1 MRGRW
6 ADGIEPRNLI
16 WVVRDLLAI
25 CERPG
30 GYGAN
35 HRAVRRTE
43 EIIWIR
49 RHEFD
54 CIVSLL
60 SGPHNLHSYDEHE
73 MPYLHLPLGDAAD
86 VAPTLAAFAEIT
98 RRVEAG
104 ERLLLHHERVDDTLA
119 GFLAGYWLWMG
130 RYRDV
135 PSALHATER
144 LLRRPI
150 GQRGRETVL
159 GIAGA
164 GVTRGDAPTGT
175 GPGDDDLGG
184 GAGEAN
190 PTDAGA
196 GIEEPPATP
205 AWRSADR

>member
-6 ADGIEPRNLI
+6 ADGIQPRSLI
-16 WVVRDLLAI
+16 WVLKDRLAI

-49 RHEFD
+49 RHDFD

-60 SGPHNLHSYDEHE
+60 SGPHNLHSYDELE
-73 MPYLHLPLGDAAD
+73 MPHRHLPLGEGAG
-86 VAPTLAAFAEIT
+86 VASMLAAYDEIT

-104 ERLLLHHERVDDTLA
+104 ERLLLHHERVDDVLA

-130 RYRDV
+130 RHADV

-144 LLRRPI
+144 LLRRPV

-159 GIAGA
+159 GVAASGIRRMH
-164 GVTRGDAPTGT
+164 TPDD
-175 GPGDDDLGG
+175 GPGDDDPGG
-184 GAGEAN
+184 RAGEPGIPGAGG
-190 PTDAGA
+190 T
-196 GIEEPPATP
+196 GIDEPPATP
-205 AWRSADR
+205 AWRIADR

>member
-16 WVVRDLLAI
+16 WVLKDRLAI

-43 EIIWIR
+43 EVIWIR
-49 RHEFD
+49 RHDFD
-54 CIVSLL
+54 FIVSLL
-60 SGPHNLHSYDEHE
+60 SGPHNLHSYDELE
-73 MPYLHLPLGDAAD
+73 MPHLHLPLGETPR
-86 VAPTLAAFAEIT
+86 VASMLAAYEEIT
-98 RRVEAG
+98 RHVEAG
-104 ERLLLHHERVDDTLA
+104 ECLLLHHERVDDILA

-135 PSALHATER
+135 PSVLHATER

-150 GQRGRETVL
+150 GQRGRETVQSV
-159 GIAGA
+159 AAA
-164 GVTRGDAPTGT
+164 GVTRRDRRRQD
-175 GPGDDDLGG
+175 GPGEA
-184 GAGEAN
+184 AGE
-190 PTDAGA
+190 P
-196 GIEEPPATP
+196 GIPRTPGEPPATP
-205 AWRSADR
+205 AWRIVDR

>member
-6 ADGIEPRNLI
+6 ADGIQPRSLI
-16 WVVRDLLAI
+16 WVLKDRLAI

-30 GYGAN
+30 GYGTN

-49 RHEFD
+49 RHDFD

-60 SGPHNLHSYDEHE
+60 SGPHNLHSYDELE
-73 MPYLHLPLGDAAD
+73 MPHLHLPLAEVSG
-86 VAPTLAAFAEIT
+86 VASMLAAYEEIT

-104 ERLLLHHERVDDTLA
+104 ERLLLHHERVDDVLA
-119 GFLAGYWLWMG
+119 GFLAGYSLWMG
-130 RYRDV
+130 GYQDV

-159 GIAGA
+159 GVAASGI
-164 GVTRGDAPTGT
+164 TRRPA
-175 GPGDDDLGG
+175 PGDDSPGAP
-184 GAGEAN
+184 AGE
-190 PTDAGA
+190 PGIPGA
-196 GIEEPPATP
+196 EDTGITEPPATP
-205 AWRSADR
+205 AWRIADR

>member
-6 ADGIEPRNLI
+6 ADGIQPRNLI
-16 WVVRDLLAI
+16 WVVKDSLAI

-49 RHEFD
+49 RHDFD
-54 CIVSLL
+54 RIVSLL
-60 SGPHNLHSYDEHE
+60 SGPHNLHSYEERE
-73 MPYLHLPLGDAAD
+73 MPYLHLPLGDSGD
-86 VAPTLAAFAEIT
+86 VAQALAAFEEIT
-98 RRVEAG
+98 RRIEAG
-104 ERLLLHHERVDDTLA
+104 ERLLLHHERVDDILA
-119 GFLAGYWLWMG
+119 GFLAGYWLWRG

-159 GIAGA
+159 GIAA
-164 GVTRGDAPTGT
+164 TGVTRGAAPTGS
-175 GPGDDDLGG
+175 GPGDP
-184 GAGEAN
+184 AGEPA

-196 GIEEPPATP
+196 GVEEPPATP
-205 AWRSADR
+205 AWRTGDR

>member
-73 MPYLHLPLGDAAD
+73 MPYLHLPLGDAAE
-86 VAPTLAAFAEIT
+86 VAPTLAAFEEIT

-119 GFLAGYWLWMG
+119 GFIAGYWLWMG
-130 RYRDV
+130 RHRDV

-159 GIAGA
+159 GIARA
-164 GVTRGDAPTGT
+164 GVTRSNTPSDT
-175 GPGDDDLGG
+175 GPGGPPSG
-184 GAGEAN
+184 GAGEPN
-190 PTDAGA
+190 PTDTGA
-196 GIEEPPATP
+196 GVEEPPATP

>member
-6 ADGIEPRNLI
+6 ADGIQPRNLI
-16 WVVRDLLAI
+16 WVLKDRLAV

-54 CIVSLL
+54 FIVSLL
-60 SGPHNLHSYDEHE
+60 SGPHNLHSYDELE
-73 MPYLHLPLGDAAD
+73 MPHLHLPLGEALD
-86 VAPTLAAFAEIT
+86 VAPMLAVYEEIT
-98 RRVEAG
+98 RRVEVG
-104 ERLLLHHERVDDTLA
+104 ERLLLHHERVDDTLG
-119 GFLAGYWLWMG
+119 GFLAGYWLWMD
-130 RYRDV
+130 RYQEV

-159 GIAGA
+159 SVAASGITRRAGPSDA
-164 GVTRGDAPTGT
+164 GPTGRPGIPSAEGT
-175 GPGDDDLGG
+175 G
-184 GAGEAN
+184 
-190 PTDAGA
+190 
-196 GIEEPPATP
+196 IIEPPA
-205 AWRSADR
+205 WRIADR

>member
-6 ADGIEPRNLI
+6 ADGIQPRNLV
-16 WVVRDLLAI
+16 WVVKERLAI

-49 RHEFD
+49 RHDFD

-60 SGPHNLHSYDEHE
+60 SGPHNLHSYDELE
-73 MPYLHLPLGDAAD
+73 MPHLHLPLGEVPG
-86 VAPTLAAFAEIT
+86 VAPLLAAYEEIT

-104 ERLLLHHERVDDTLA
+104 ERLLLHHERVDDALA

-130 RYRDV
+130 LHTDV

-144 LLRRPI
+144 LLRRPV

-159 GIAGA
+159 GVAASGIRRRA
-164 GVTRGDAPTGT
+164 RPT
-175 GPGDDDLGG
+175 DDDPDGTTGG
-184 GAGEAN
+184 SGTSDTSA
-190 PTDAGA
+190 T
-196 GIEEPPATP
+196 GITEPPATP
-205 AWRSADR
+205 AWRMEDR

>member
-16 WVVRDLLAI
+16 WVLKDRLAI

-49 RHEFD
+49 RHDFD
-54 CIVSLL
+54 CIVSTL
-60 SGPHNLHSYDEHE
+60 SGPHNLHSYDELE
-73 MPYLHLPLGDAAD
+73 MPHLHLPLGDAPG
-86 VAPTLAAFAEIT
+86 VAPTLAAYEEIT
-98 RRVEAG
+98 RRVNEG
-104 ERLLLHHERVDDTLA
+104 RRLLVHHERVDDVLA
-119 GFLAGYWLWMG
+119 GFIAGYWLWMG

-159 GIAGA
+159 GVAAA
-164 GVTRGDAPTGT
+164 GVTRRADPTG
-175 GPGDDDLGG
+175 
-184 GAGEAN
+184 
-190 PTDAGA
+190 
-196 GIEEPPATP
+196 
-205 AWRSADR
+205 

>member
-6 ADGIEPRNLI
+6 ADGIEPRSLI
-16 WVVRDLLAI
+16 WVLKDRLAI

-49 RHEFD
+49 RHDFD
-54 CIVSLL
+54 CIVSTL
-60 SGPHNLHSYDEHE
+60 SGPHNLHSYDELE
-73 MPYLHLPLGDAAD
+73 MPHLHLPLGDAPA
-86 VAPTLAAFAEIT
+86 VAPTLAAYEEIT
-98 RRVEAG
+98 RCVEEG
-104 ERLLLHHERVDDTLA
+104 QRLLLHHERVDDVLA
-119 GFLAGYWLWMG
+119 GFLAGYWVWMG
-130 RYRDV
+130 RHRDV

-159 GIAGA
+159 GVAAAGI
-164 GVTRGDAPTGT
+164 TRGDGPTGDNPE
-175 GPGDDDLGG
+175 GPGGG
-184 GAGEAN
+184 PGT
-190 PTDAGA
+190 PDAA
-196 GIEEPPATP
+196 VSGIEEPPATP
-205 AWRSADR
+205 AWRIADQ

>member
-16 WVVRDLLAI
+16 WVLTDRLAI
-25 CERPG
+25 SERPG
-30 GYGAN
+30 GYGSN

-49 RHEFD
+49 RNDFD
-54 CIVSLL
+54 RIVSLL

-73 MPYLHLPLGDAAD
+73 MPYVHLPLGDAPGAT
-86 VAPTLAAFAEIT
+86 PMLAAFEQIT

-104 ERLLLHHERVDDTLA
+104 ERLLVHHERVDDVLA
-119 GFLAGYWLWMG
+119 GFLAGFWLWMG
-130 RYRDV
+130 RYSDV

-150 GQRGRETVL
+150 GQRGRETVMAFAAA
-159 GIAGA
+159 GI
-164 GVTRGDAPTGT
+164 TRSDAEA
-175 GPGDDDLGG
+175 GDDPGSTAE
-184 GAGEAN
+184 GAD
-190 PTDAGA
+190 PGA
-196 GIEEPPATP
+196 PDPGIEVPPATP
-205 AWRSADR
+205 AWRIVDR

>member
-16 WVVRDLLAI
+16 WVLKDRLAI

-30 GYGAN
+30 GYGPN

-49 RHEFD
+49 RNEFS
-54 CIVSLL
+54 CVVSLL

-73 MPYLHLPLGDAAD
+73 VAYLHLPLGDNPG
-86 VAPTLAAFAEIT
+86 VAPVLAAYAEIT

-104 ERLLLHHERVDDTLA
+104 ERLLVHHERVDDVLA

-130 RYRDV
+130 RYSDV

-144 LLRRPI
+144 LLRRPV

-159 GIAGA
+159 GIARA
-164 GVTRGDAPTGT
+164 GITRSDAPTGDD
-175 GPGDDDLGG
+175 PGTPDTSSAGG
-184 GAGEAN
+184 
-190 PTDAGA
+190 T

-205 AWRSADR
+205 AWRVVDR